1 MVHKYKN
8 QYNSL
13 EYSRL
18 HHVGHQEYSAVGN
31 IESEVV
37 TQWTTEGE
45 TRTSKVKLQLHSIT
59 STTALVL
66 SQAWWEEWVG
76 GIHN

>member
-1 MVHKYKN
+1 M
-8 QYNSL
+8 
-13 EYSRL
+13 
-18 HHVGHQEYSAVGN
+18 GHQEYSAVAVGD
-31 IESEVV
+31 IKSEVV

-45 TRTSKVKLQLHSIT
+45 TRTSQVKLQLHSIT
-59 STTALVL
+59 STTVLVL